1 MDQVG
6 RQLKEAQTLQT
17 EILRKSRDHETLN
30 SEGQQLIS
38 TSDRDGD
45 TVQAVLDS
53 VNGRWTELSHGMSHR
68 LFYDLQATTVIP
80 ILFLLCRSCYES
92 LINIESIGI

>member
-6 RQLKEAQTLQT
+6 RQLKEAQALQT

-30 SEGQQLIS
+30 SEGHQTDLFHS

-53 VNGRWTELSHGMSHR
+53 VNNRWTDLSDGTSH
-68 LFYDLQATTVIP
+68 LL
-80 ILFLLCRSCYES
+80 IL
-92 LINIESIGI
+92 

>member
-6 RQLKEAQTLQT
+6 RQLKEAQALQT

-30 SEGQQLIS
+30 SEGHQLIS

-53 VNGRWTELSHGMSHR
+53 VNNRWTELSDGTSH
-68 LFYDLQATTVIP
+68 LLIYS
-80 ILFLLCRSCYES
+80 FLYGGYVTKAIFTFC
-92 LINIESIGI
+92 I

>member
-6 RQLKEAQTLQT
+6 RQLKEAQALQT

-30 SEGQQLIS
+30 SEGHKLIS

-53 VNGRWTELSHGMSHR
+53 VNNRWTELSDGTSY
-68 LFYDLQATTVIP
+68 LP
-80 ILFLLCRSCYES
+80 ILLFKSNHYYITLVMLQRPYSS
-92 LINIESIGI
+92 LVCI